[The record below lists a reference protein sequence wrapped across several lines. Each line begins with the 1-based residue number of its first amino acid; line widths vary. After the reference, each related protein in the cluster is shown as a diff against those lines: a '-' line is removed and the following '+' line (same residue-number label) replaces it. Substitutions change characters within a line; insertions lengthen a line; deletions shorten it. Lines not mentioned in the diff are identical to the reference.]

1 MAFNAPSSLN
11 TFMPQNLPGTGAG
24 APVGLLPMIRDGKP
38 VSEHEKKLSQF
49 FRPGNGVPGQTTPRE
64 APGKSSR
71 MQSNGISA
79 SMTADDLKTLNPNWT
94 GRNKTSHRTSTEQI
108 AMVGRSLVESGLV
121 QQTQGTSDVL
131 TKNLTLAAG
140 IVIPAGSRVNGNALP
155 SQRRGP
161 QLSIGE
167 SSKNLTFTLPN
178 GNAIKFTSS
187 FENTQG
193 KGATSVE
200 FLDSKRNSL
209 GKTDFVSTLFAD
221 TKNNALG
228 FLTQENSKTFRLSD
242 MRSQATSTE
251 GRRNAGS
258 EAVKEGDMSKDQL
271 RAVIEKVGLGNL

>member
-64 APGKSSR
+64 APGKSTQ

-94 GRNKTSHRTSTEQI
+94 GRNKTSHRTSTEQM
-108 AMVGRSLVESGLV
+108 ALVGSSLVKSGLV
-121 QQTQGTSDVL
+121 QQTQGASNVL
-131 TKNLTLAAG
+131 TKNLTLAPG
-140 IVIPAGSRVNGNALP
+140 IVIPAGSKVSGNALP
-155 SQRRGP
+155 QTGP
-161 QLSIGE
+161 LYSFQAA
-167 SSKNLTFTLPN
+167 KDLTFTLPN
-178 GNAIKFTSS
+178 GNAVKFTPT
-187 FENTQG
+187 FENTAG
-193 KGATSVE
+193 RGATSVE

-251 GRRNAGS
+251 GRRKAGS